1 LPNINKIKDLN
12 LPSPEQLKNSTEEEK
27 VYTETPQESQIDHK
41 GNEALK
47 LLQDKAR
54 QENNKLKIE
63 NENLKNLADH
73 RIEYSKWIFKLV
85 SAVIAVVFIILLL
98 DGFEIINLDK
108 ETLDILLKTN
118 AVQVVGVLFIVAKWL
133 YPNNK

>member
-1 LPNINKIKDLN
+1 MLNFKKIEGVKLPNPEELKD
-12 LPSPEQLKNSTEEEK
+12 STEEEK
-27 VYTETPQESQIDHK
+27 VYDETPQESQTDHK

-63 NENLKNLADH
+63 NDNLQNLANH

-85 SAVIAVVFIILLL
+85 TFVIIIVFTIVIL
-98 DGFEIINLDK
+98 DGFDIINLDK

-118 AVQVVGVLFIVAKWL
+118 TVQVVGVLFIVAKWL